1 MDSMI
6 LKKIWH
12 TGEFSKCHLN
22 AKKLISMSPVLGSF
36 EKHEPRYINWT
47 VFFQWDITNIDDAI
61 RIICVKIAVIQD
73 HRLGF
78 GFVDLKTKIS
88 EYLV

>member
-1 MDSMI
+1 MR
-6 LKKIWH
+6 
-12 TGEFSKCHLN
+12 
-22 AKKLISMSPVLGSF
+22 KLISMPPVLGSF
-36 EKHEPRYINWT
+36 DARTKIHKLNC
-47 VFFQWDITNIDDAI
+47 VFQWDITNIDNAI

-88 EYLV
+88 EYFV